1 MKKLWIISAVVCF
14 LAGTSTAQESN
25 SASGAYAIEMNHNKL
40 SGSSVDPA
48 HAGAAEAKTN
58 ALTDLELKN
67 FNYQSRAAFYADFGY
82 IPITGWETAGEFDK
96 INFMQNG
103 VNYTAYYDYDAKL
116 VGTTSNVSV
125 ADLPA
130 HALDNINKK
139 YKGYTVGDI
148 VFFEDNELNETVMIY
163 YERRFDDED
172 KYFVELKNDKEK
184 IAVQVN
190 DEGNVSFFA
199 TLK

>member
-1 MKKLWIISAVVCF
+1 MKKLWIISAAVCF
-14 LAGTSTAQESN
+14 LAGTAPPRKLN
-25 SASGAYAIEMNHNKL
+25 PASGAYAIEMNHHKL
-40 SGSSVDPA
+40 SGPSVDM
-48 HAGAAEAKTN
+48 AKMN

-67 FNYQSRAAFYADFGY
+67 FNYQPRAAFYADFGY

-96 INFMQNG
+96 ISFIQNG
-103 VNYTAYYDYDAKL
+103 VPHTAYYDYDAEL

-139 YKGYTVGDI
+139 YKGYTIGDI
-148 VFFEDNELNETVMIY
+148 VFFDDNELNETDMIY
-163 YERRFDDED
+163 YERRFGDED

-184 IAVQVN
+184 IAVQVD
-190 DEGNVSFFA
+190 DEGNVSFFT